1 MFIKNESSM
10 GSIFFP
16 KIGEENNK
24 GHNHDLEEN
33 TQHEYQKK

>member
-10 GSIFFP
+10 GSIFFQT
-16 KIGEENNK
+16 GEENNK

>member
-1 MFIKNESSM
+1 MKVPWEV
-10 GSIFFP
+10 FFFQT
-16 KIGEENNK
+16 GEENNK